1 MPKQKNLPKKIPTN
15 LKEYDNFLD
24 IVNNLNE
31 SIEPDKYEAFLNNVF
46 TMNEKFLNNVIL
58 EAEMQ
63 ELKNKMN

>member
-31 SIEPDKYEAFLNNVF
+31 SNQINMKHSLIMYSL
-46 TMNEKFLNNVIL
+46 
-58 EAEMQ
+58 
-63 ELKNKMN
+63 